1 MSHPILDKVKKLLA
15 LANDAGAS
23 EGERDNAL
31 RMAHG
36 LLAKHNLDMNDL
48 QQHLQIE
55 DREDYVNE
63 TFGMLWCRQV
73 SNSIAKLFFCKYY
86 FGKKVNGTKMQH
98 HFVGKTSNAGTAALM
113 AEYVISSILKE
124 CRTHFKH
131 NLAPESR
138 SFSRGATARINDRV
152 NEMIKEARPEGA
164 TSTSL
169 VVVELYKTEADANEA
184 FIKASG
190 TSLITRKAANTKV
203 DMRAYK
209 AGNEF
214 GGKIGLNN
222 QVTNRSQL
230 KIGAK

>member
-1 MSHPILDKVKKLLA
+1 
-15 LANDAGAS
+15 
-23 EGERDNAL
+23 
-31 RMAHG
+31 MAHG
-36 LLAKHNLDMNDL
+36 FLAKHNLDMSDL

-86 FGKKVNGTKMQH
+86 FGKKVNGTKVQH

-138 SFSRGATARINDRV
+138 SFARGATDRIRERV
-152 NEMIKEARPEGA
+152 SEMIKEAKPEGA

-169 VVVELYKTEADANEA
+169 VVVELYKTEADANAA

-190 TSLITRKAANTKV
+190 TSLITKKSANTKV
-203 DMRAYK
+203 DITAYK
-209 AGNEF
+209 AGGEY

-222 QVTNRSQL
+222 QVTSRNQL
-230 KIGAK
+230 KIGA

>member
-15 LANDAGAS
+15 LANDSGAS

-36 LLAKHNLDMNDL
+36 LLAKHNLDMTDL

-55 DREDYVNE
+55 DREEYMNE
-63 TFGMLWCRQV
+63 TFGMVWCRQV

-86 FGKKVNGTKMQH
+86 FGGKVNGTKMRH

-124 CRTHFKH
+124 CRGRWKH

-138 SFSRGATARINDRV
+138 SFAKGAAARINERV
-152 NEMIKEARPEGA
+152 NEMIKEAKPEGSG
-164 TSTSL
+164 STSL

-184 FIKASG
+184 FLKASG
-190 TSLITRKAANTKV
+190 ISLITKKTANTKV
-203 DMRAYK
+203 DITAYR

-222 QVTNRSQL
+222 QVTSGKQL
-230 KIGAK
+230 KIGVK